1 MRIALD
7 TMGGD
12 NAPEETLSGALLA
25 VEKGWLKPEEILLVG
40 PLERIQNWLRE
51 KGMESSTF
59 SFEAPEMVSAGSFPI
74 LEANQVVAMDDA
86 PIQALRQKP
95 QSSLRLGFESIRRG
109 FAGAIVSAGNTGAVV
124 AHAVTL
130 LKSLKGVRRPG
141 IAVTIEGEAGPFTVI
156 DVGANIQPKP
166 VHLLHYGIMGSCLSQ
181 EAHGVDQPRVGLLN
195 IGGEAGKG
203 NTLAKEVQGLFQE
216 TDLNF
221 KGNIEGQE
229 VFLGVCDVIV
239 TEGFVGNVLL
249 KLSEGLSTHLL
260 HVVQEELAKAGVS
273 KETMKEA
280 LSAIWRRVDYS
291 EYGGALLLGVEGV
304 VTICHGRSDRRAIS
318 NAIGLAKRA
327 TELEIARKISERI
340 AKNSEISSEKE
351 PKS

>member
-12 NAPEETLSGALLA
+12 NAPEETLAGALCA

-40 PLERIQNWLRE
+40 PLERIQDWLDSKGVDHHVFTFEEGGE
-51 KGMESSTF
+51 KGE
-59 SFEAPEMVSAGSFPI
+59 GRFPI
-74 LEANQVVAMDDA
+74 LNADQIVKMDDS
-86 PIQALRQKP
+86 PVQALRQKP
-95 QSSLRLGFESIRRG
+95 RSSLRLGFESIRRG
-109 FAGAIVSAGNTGAVV
+109 FAGAMVSAGNTGAVV

-130 LKSLKGVRRPG
+130 LKSLKGVKRPG

-166 VHLLHYGIMGSCLSQ
+166 THLLHYGVMGACLSH
-181 EAHGVDQPRVGLLN
+181 EAHGVAHPRVGLLN

-203 NTLAKEVQGLFQE
+203 NVLAKEVQQLFSE
-216 TDLNF
+216 SDLNF
-221 KGNIEGQE
+221 KGNIEGQD

-260 HVVQEELAKAGVS
+260 HVVEEELAKAGVT

-291 EYGGALLLGVEGV
+291 EYGGALLLGIEGV
-304 VTICHGRSDRRAIS
+304 VTICHGRSERRAFS
-318 NAIGLAKRA
+318 NALGLAKRA
-327 TELEIARKISERI
+327 TEQEIVRKITERI
-340 AKNSEISSEKE
+340 ATTSEHSSGKEISS
-351 PKS
+351 

>member
-12 NAPEETLSGALLA
+12 HAPEETLAGALLA

-40 PLERIQNWLRE
+40 PRDKIQNWMDS
-51 KGMESSTF
+51 KGVVHSSF
-59 SFEAPEMVSAGSFPI
+59 SFESMENAPEGSFPV
-74 LEANQVVAMDDA
+74 LEATQVVAMDA
-86 PIQALRQKP
+86 GPIQALRQKP
-95 QSSLRLGFESIRRG
+95 NSSLRLGFESIRRG
-109 FAGAIVSAGNTGAVV
+109 FSEAIVSAGNTGAVV

-166 VHLLHYGIMGSCLSQ
+166 VHLLHYGIMGACLSH
-181 EAHGVDQPRVGLLN
+181 EAHGVKKPRVGLLN

-203 NTLAKEVQGLFQE
+203 NTLAKEVQGLFLG

-221 KGNIEGQE
+221 KGNIEGQD
-229 VFLGVCDVIV
+229 VFLGICDVIV

-304 VTICHGRSDRRAIS
+304 VTICHGRSERRAIS
-318 NAIGLAKRA
+318 NALRLAKHA
-327 TELEIARKISERI
+327 TEQEIARKISERI
-340 AKNSEISSEKE
+340 AANSKPSSEQEISS
-351 PKS
+351 

>member
-12 NAPEETLSGALLA
+12 NAPEETLAGALLA

-40 PLERIQNWLRE
+40 PQEKIEKWLDQ
-51 KGMESSTF
+51 KGVGHSSF
-59 SFEAPEMVSAGSFPI
+59 SFDSSEELSEGIFPI
-74 LEANQVVAMDDA
+74 LEANQVVEMDDS
-86 PIQALRQKP
+86 PIQALRHKP
-95 QSSLRLGFESIRRG
+95 RSSLRLGFESIRRG
-109 FAGAIVSAGNTGAVV
+109 FSGAIVSAGNTGAVV

-166 VHLLHYGIMGSCLSQ
+166 VHLLHYGIMGACLSH
-181 EAHGVDQPRVGLLN
+181 EAHEVDNPRVGLLN

-203 NTLAKEVQGLFQE
+203 NILAKEVQSLFLE

-221 KGNIEGQE
+221 KGNIEGQD

-304 VTICHGRSDRRAIS
+304 VTICHGRSERRAIS
-318 NAIGLAKRA
+318 NALGLAKRA
-327 TELEIARKISERI
+327 TEQEIVRKIGERI
-340 AKNSEISSEKE
+340 AANSESS
-351 PKS
+351 SGQGIRS

>member
-12 NAPEETLSGALLA
+12 HAPEETLRGALLA

-40 PLERIQNWLRE
+40 PFEMIRE
-51 KGMESSTF
+51 WMDAKGAGYSPF
-59 SFEAPEMVSAGSFPI
+59 SFESLEPVSDGLFPI
-74 LEANQVVAMDDA
+74 LNATQVVAMDDG

-109 FAGAIVSAGNTGAVV
+109 VSEAIVSAGNTGAVV

-166 VHLLHYGIMGSCLSQ
+166 IHLLHYGIMGACLAH
-181 EAHGVDQPRVGLLN
+181 EAHGVQRPRVGLLN

-203 NTLAKEVQGLFQE
+203 NVLAKEVQGLFKE

-221 KGNIEGQE
+221 KGNIEGQD

-273 KETMKEA
+273 QDTMKEA

-304 VTICHGRSDRRAIS
+304 VTICHGRSERRAIS
-318 NAIGLAKRA
+318 NALRLAKHA
-327 TELEIARKISERI
+327 TEQEIARKITERI
-340 AKNSEISSEKE
+340 SANSEPSSGQKISS
-351 PKS
+351 